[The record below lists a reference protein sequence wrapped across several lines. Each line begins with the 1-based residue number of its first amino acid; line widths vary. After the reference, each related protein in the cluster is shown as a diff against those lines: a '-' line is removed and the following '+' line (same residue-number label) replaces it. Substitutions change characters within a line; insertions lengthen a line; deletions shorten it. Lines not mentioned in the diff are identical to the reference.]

1 MGDFVYA
8 RYIPIVILDEQ
19 PIFTPTSKLHELE
32 ELRKQYERASEA
44 FDRYK
49 KQVEE
54 ANRNDN

>member
-8 RYIPIVILDEQ
+8 RYIPIAILDEK

-32 ELRKQYERASEA
+32 ELRKQYERADQA
-44 FDRYK
+44 FELYK